1 MEFVKLE
8 GRPFKGK
15 ELELLKDFLKRN
27 DLDYDQGIEYS
38 VCLIDENYQIL
49 ATGSAEQNVLK
60 CIAVDKS
67 ARGSGLSGSVIS
79 CLTQYEFEN
88 GRSHILMYTK
98 PENREMFEDL
108 GFYTVLMTDDVLFME
123 NRKKGFEEF
132 VDRLISESPAEA
144 LKPGV
149 AVGAIVANCNPF
161 TYGHRYLVEQALTC
175 CDYVHVLVLADN
187 RSSFGADE
195 RFFMVREGI
204 KDLPRAIVH
213 QAADFVISAA
223 TFPTYFMKEKVRR
236 ERACCHLDLELF
248 GRRIAPALK
257 ITKRFV
263 GTEPVCAV
271 TGHYNEEM
279 KKILPGYGISVMEIE
294 RKGFKGEAIS
304 ASEVRKRYENGDL
317 EGIKG
322 LVPETTLEYLEK
334 KKGAGGLRVKPVSKA
349 SDC

>member
-8 GRPFKGK
+8 GRPLKGK

-38 VCLIDENYQIL
+38 VCLLDENYRIQ

-67 ARGSGLSGSVIS
+67 VRGTGLTGSVIS

-108 GFYTVLMTDDVLFME
+108 GFFTVLLTDDVLFME
-123 NRKKGFEEF
+123 NRKSGFKEF
-132 VDRLISESPAEA
+132 VNRLISESPAEA
-144 LKPGV
+144 LKPGMV
-149 AVGAIVANCNPF
+149 IGSIVANCNPF
-161 TYGHRYLVEQALTC
+161 TYGHRYLVEQALNC
-175 CDYVHVLVLADN
+175 CDYVHVLVLAEN

-204 KDLPRAIVH
+204 KDLPRAVVH
-213 QAADFVISAA
+213 QVADFVISAA
-223 TFPTYFMKEKVRR
+223 TFPTYFMKEKVHAV
-236 ERACCHLDLELF
+236 RAGCRLDLELF
-248 GRRIAPALK
+248 GRRIAPALG

-279 KKILPGYGISVMEIE
+279 KKILPRYGISVTEIG
-294 RKGFKGEAIS
+294 RKCSGGEAIS
-304 ASEVRKRYENGDL
+304 ASAVRKWYGKGDF
-317 EGIKG
+317 EGLKG
-322 LVPETTLEYLEK
+322 LVPETTLEYLEQK
-334 KKGAGGLRVKPVSKA
+334 KKGRRPTG
-349 SDC
+349 